1 MVALAPSEPRKGP
14 VMLRGP
20 LIGHIGKQVSDTD
33 DEDKLESHASDATSR
48 GGFIHGHRLISFASR
63 HHSTVGSSPDSAL
76 TNRDSEPGQLNL
88 PCGAVVRQGGKLQI
102 AMAPKVSHRKMV
114 EPDHREFLSGF
125 IRLHILHHA
134 AQEPLVG
141 FWMIEELRRHGYEMS
156 PGTIYP
162 LLHGLQKRGYLSVEV
177 RREGRR
183 AWREYSA
190 TKKGKKALAAAK
202 RKLRELFHELIE

>member
-1 MVALAPSEPRKGP
+1 MRRKGTIKKP
-14 VMLRGP
+14 S
-20 LIGHIGKQVSDTD
+20 K
-33 DEDKLESHASDATSR
+33 
-48 GGFIHGHRLISFASR
+48 
-63 HHSTVGSSPDSAL
+63 
-76 TNRDSEPGQLNL
+76 
-88 PCGAVVRQGGKLQI
+88 
-102 AMAPKVSHRKMV
+102 

-162 LLHGLQKRGYLSVEV
+162 LLHSLHKKGYLSVEV
-177 RREGRR
+177 KREGRR

-190 TKKGKKALAAAK
+190 TKEGRRALSAAK
-202 RKLRELFHELIE
+202 RKLRELFTS

>member
-1 MVALAPSEPRKGP
+1 LDEGCKLPVAMPRK
-14 VMLRGP
+14 
-20 LIGHIGKQVSDTD
+20 VS
-33 DEDKLESHASDATSR
+33 
-48 GGFIHGHRLISFASR
+48 
-63 HHSTVGSSPDSAL
+63 P
-76 TNRDSEPGQLNL
+76 
-88 PCGAVVRQGGKLQI
+88 
-102 AMAPKVSHRKMV
+102 RKTV

-162 LLHGLQKRGYLSVEV
+162 LLHGLQKRGYLTVEV
-177 RREGRR
+177 KREGRR

-190 TKKGKKALAAAK
+190 TKEGKKALAAAK